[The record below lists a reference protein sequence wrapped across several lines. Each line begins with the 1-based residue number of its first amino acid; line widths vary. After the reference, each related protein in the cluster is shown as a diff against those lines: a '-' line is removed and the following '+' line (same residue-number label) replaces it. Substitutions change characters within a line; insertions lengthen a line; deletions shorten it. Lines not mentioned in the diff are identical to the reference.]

1 MKFVPNAFVK
11 EYIME
16 TLFRNAQHFTTFLV
30 SLVKFSTHAIIPS
43 KSDSFFVLSGKILY
57 SGA

>member
-1 MKFVPNAFVK
+1 
-11 EYIME
+11 ME

-57 SGA
+57 TGYNSFQK